1 VFTGSYRGLAR
12 KLLVFWSERG
22 CGGAMR
28 QWVRGELVV
37 QWTMGKEQSRG
48 GVGTWP
54 CPKGAWAGT

>member
-1 VFTGSYRGLAR
+1 
-12 KLLVFWSERG
+12 
-22 CGGAMR
+22 MR
-28 QWVRGELVV
+28 QQVRGELVV